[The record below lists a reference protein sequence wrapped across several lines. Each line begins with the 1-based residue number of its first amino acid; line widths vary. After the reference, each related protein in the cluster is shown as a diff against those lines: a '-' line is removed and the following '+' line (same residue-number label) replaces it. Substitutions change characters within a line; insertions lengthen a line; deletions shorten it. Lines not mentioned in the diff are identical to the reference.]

1 MRTFS
6 LERIQSPV
14 IDFAFPVCCA
24 VPKSIWNRNLEGAKI
39 PASSS
44 GQSTESQGS
53 AESHMLQG
61 DCCPMLGMYCKKGVG
76 ASKVELH
83 DTVSIMGMYLESEK
97 YRTSVVGMIFLV
109 IKGLERREYLSLQDA
124 PAEHR

>member
-1 MRTFS
+1 M
-6 LERIQSPV
+6 
-14 IDFAFPVCCA
+14 
-24 VPKSIWNRNLEGAKI
+24 EGAKI
-39 PASSS
+39 SASSS

-53 AESHMLQG
+53 AGRHMLQG
-61 DCCPMLGMYCKKGVG
+61 DWCPILGMYCKKGVG

-97 YRTSVVGMIFLV
+97 YRTSIVGMIFLV